1 MDRIRL
7 GRTGLQASVMGLGAG
22 GDSRIGLSAKDEAAS
37 VRLVQ
42 AALERGVNFIDTA
55 EGYGTEAL
63 IGKAIAP
70 FARGELILSTKKSC
84 GPSTSEA
91 DVARSLEQSLERL
104 GTDYIDVYHLHGVA
118 PEDYVALRDRL
129 VPALQKQQQA
139 GKLRFIGITEKFLA
153 DHKHRMLEQALG
165 DDLWDVV
172 MVGFN
177 LLNQSARE
185 FVFARTLAQDV
196 GTLVMFA
203 VRRALSR
210 PERLAEL
217 LAELH
222 ARGRISS
229 DAAQGLGFLL
239 YPGGARTLPEAAYRF
254 CRYEPGAHVVLSGT
268 GNMAH
273 LIENVESLLAPPLPE
288 ADRARLL
295 ELFRGVDDVSGH

>member
-22 GDSRIGLSAKDEAAS
+22 GDSRIGLKSQDEATS
-37 VRLVQ
+37 VALVR

-55 EGYGTEAL
+55 EAYQTEGL

-70 FARGELILSTKKSC
+70 FARSKLILSTKKSC
-84 GPSTSEA
+84 GVDTSEA
-91 DVARSLEQSLERL
+91 DLARSLEQSLARL

-129 VPALQKQQQA
+129 VPALQKQQKA
-139 GKLRFIGITEKFLA
+139 GKVRFIGITEKFLA
-153 DHKHRMLEQALG
+153 DHDHRMLAQALE

-185 FVFARTLAQDV
+185 LVFARTLAQDV
-196 GTLVMFA
+196 GTLIMFA

-222 ARGRISS
+222 A
-229 DAAQGLGFLL
+229 
-239 YPGGARTLPEAAYRF
+239 
-254 CRYEPGAHVVLSGT
+254 
-268 GNMAH
+268 
-273 LIENVESLLAPPLPE
+273 
-288 ADRARLL
+288 
-295 ELFRGVDDVSGH
+295 